1 MSYKFSRTEALL
13 NSFAQ
18 TIVNRYKDKISEY
31 ASGKLYKTIDYTI
44 TSKSDSYLVTINL
57 EEYWKYISYG
67 RRPGAKMPPVEAIE
81 NWIKVRKILP
91 RPVTLKSGKQRV
103 PTIQQ
108 LAYVIARSISRRGI
122 APRPFMRETIAET
135 VETFQDKLSAAIRDD
150 VLENLNSHQS

>member
-1 MSYKFSRTEALL
+1 MKFSRTESLL

-31 ASGKLYKTIDYTI
+31 SSGKLYKTIDYTI

-57 EEYWKYISYG
+57 EEYWKYIEKG
-67 RRPGAKMPPVEAIE
+67 RRAGAKMPPVSAIE
-81 NWIKVRKILP
+81 NWIKVRKIIP
-91 RPVTLKSGKQRV
+91 RPVALKSGRQRV

-108 LAYVIARSISRRGI
+108 LAYVIARSIAKKGI
-122 APRPFMRETIAET
+122 QPRPFMSESINQTIED
-135 VETFQDKLSAAIRDD
+135 FKSKLSAAVRED

>member
-1 MSYKFSRTEALL
+1 MSYKFSRTYALL

-57 EEYWKYISYG
+57 EEYWKFIEKG
-67 RRPGAKMPPVEAIE
+67 RRAGAKMPPVSAIE

-91 RPVTLKSGKQRV
+91 RPIVLKSGKQRV
-103 PTIQQ
+103 PTVQQ
-108 LAYVIARSISRRGI
+108 LAFIIARSIAKKGI
-122 APRPFMRETIAET
+122 QPRPFMRETLAET
-135 VETFQDKLSAAIRDD
+135 VETFKEKLSAAVKED
-150 VLENLNSHQS
+150 VIDNLEQK

>member
-1 MSYKFSRTEALL
+1 MKFSRTEALL

-18 TIVNRYKDKISEY
+18 TIVNRYRDKISEY

-57 EEYWKYISYG
+57 EDYWKYIEKG
-67 RRPGAKMPPVEAIE
+67 RRAGAKMPPVSAIE
-81 NWIKVRKILP
+81 KWINVRKILP

-108 LAYVIARSISRRGI
+108 LAYVIARSIAKKGI
-122 APRPFMRETIAET
+122 QPRPFMRKSLEDTMKD
-135 VETFQDKLSAAIRDD
+135 FQWKLSAAVRED